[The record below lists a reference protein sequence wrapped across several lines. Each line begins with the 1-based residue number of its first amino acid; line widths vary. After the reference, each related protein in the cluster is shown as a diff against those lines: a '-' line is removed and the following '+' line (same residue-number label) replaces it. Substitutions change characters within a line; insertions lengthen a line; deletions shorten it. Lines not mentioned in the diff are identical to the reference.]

1 MREGYFEVGTVEDD
15 RVKTSITPHESRR
28 GYLHLDFIQ
37 VFTKL
42 GHGLQALDVRVDV
55 AGALH
60 RHDAGKHTAD
70 RGRVQAVGERP

>member
-1 MREGYFEVGTVEDD
+1 ML
-15 RVKTSITPHESRR
+15 

-37 VFTKL
+37 VFAEL

-60 RHDAGKHTAD
+60 GHDAGKHTAD
-70 RGRVQAVGERP
+70 RGGVQAVGE